1 MQKQQLY
8 VLAMNVKVNPKQIHK
23 DNLIA
28 IFDGD
33 VIGNTNH
40 KPYQKTAEII
50 VKTTTYSVFELTY
63 QKLMICTNNVGF
75 YEPTQTRRFQL
86 LFCLALLHSR

>member
-33 VIGNTNH
+33 VIGNTDH

-50 VKTTTYSVFELTY
+50 VKTTTYSVFETY
-63 QKLMICTNNVGF
+63 ISKTDDM
-75 YEPTQTRRFQL
+75 Y
-86 LFCLALLHSR
+86 

>member
-50 VKTTTYSVFELTY
+50 VMTTTYSVFETHISKTDDMY
-63 QKLMICTNNVGF
+63 
-75 YEPTQTRRFQL
+75 
-86 LFCLALLHSR
+86 